1 MMKVRVTTVDVAT
14 GKQRGE
20 SKVINYD
27 RPNARKWL
35 ASHCLWAYN
44 NGFGVATCNVADEAK

>member
-1 MMKVRVTTVDVAT
+1 MKVRVTTVEVAT

-20 SKVINYD
+20 TKVINYD

-35 ASHCLWAYN
+35 AAHSLWCFN
-44 NGFGVATCNVADEAK
+44 NGYGVATNNVADEPK